1 MELIQTVSAMHACAD
16 AARVAGRRLGLVPT
30 MGALHEGHL
39 ALIREARR
47 HSDHLTVTIFVNPTQ
62 FAPGEDFERYPR
74 TLQHDLDRLEALD
87 CVDVVFAPTPGE
99 MYPGGTDANRTWV
112 RVEGLDQHLCGR
124 YRAGHFTGV
133 TTVVARLFNIC
144 KPHVAVFGRKDAQQ
158 FLILRRM
165 VRDLHYDITLIGV
178 PTVREADGLALSSR
192 NMYLSEAERAQAV
205 VLSEAVAKAKALVA
219 AGERRA
225 EIVIQSMCAVLA
237 AAPDAIVQYVEIV
250 DTETL
255 QPVDLMYAGQEVLA
269 AVAVYFGDTRL
280 IDNAFIQVSPY
291 TSIRQERT

>member
-1 MELIQTVSAMHACAD
+1 
-16 AARVAGRRLGLVPT
+16 
-30 MGALHEGHL
+30 
-39 ALIREARR
+39 
-47 HSDHLTVTIFVNPTQ
+47 
-62 FAPGEDFERYPR
+62 
-74 TLQHDLDRLEALD
+74 
-87 CVDVVFAPTPGE
+87 
-99 MYPGGTDANRTWV
+99 
-112 RVEGLDQHLCGR
+112 
-124 YRAGHFTGV
+124 
-133 TTVVARLFNIC
+133 
-144 KPHVAVFGRKDAQQ
+144 
-158 FLILRRM
+158 
-165 VRDLHYDITLIGV
+165 
-178 PTVREADGLALSSR
+178 
-192 NMYLSEAERAQAV
+192 MYLSEAERAQAV